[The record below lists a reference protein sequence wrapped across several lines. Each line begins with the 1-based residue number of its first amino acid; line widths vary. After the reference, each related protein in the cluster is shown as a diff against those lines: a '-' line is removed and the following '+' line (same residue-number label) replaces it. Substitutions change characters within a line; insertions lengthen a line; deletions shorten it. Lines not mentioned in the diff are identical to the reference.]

1 MQQTRRAS
9 WKLPGQALSYSS
21 SNFDGAPACFRTGCG
36 GHARELAS
44 SRYLTLPRLA
54 SSRYHR
60 ILHYEIYL
68 SRPVGSQPASE
79 ACLPW
84 ALTLALATGGQTLD
98 AAATYSPTFDGVTI
112 SGKTCLE
119 SCGSWTERC
128 ACASNC
134 ARGLGRTTTR
144 ANTTTYGS
152 MIAFSAYEFTGPTHA
167 RGTDYFELT
176 ALMQC
181 TVILAGNTR
190 ASRDAAEAQKLA
202 KTRLRTYPE
211 TQNTL
216 ENIILNTRS
225 DSRGSSFRPA

>member
-1 MQQTRRAS
+1 M
-9 WKLPGQALSYSS
+9 KYIYHALSVP
-21 SNFDGAPACFRTGCG
+21 NLPQR
-36 GHARELAS
+36 HA
-44 SRYLTLPRLA
+44 Y
-54 SSRYHR
+54 
-60 ILHYEIYL
+60 
-68 SRPVGSQPASE
+68 PV
-79 ACLPW
+79 
-84 ALTLALATGGQTLD
+84 ALATWGQTLD
-98 AAATYSPTFDGVTI
+98 AVATYFPTLDGVTT
-112 SGKTCLE
+112 SGKTCLDNCA
-119 SCGSWTERC
+119 SNRALGSTDTYCLYKGSWTERC
-128 ACASNC
+128 ACASNR

-144 ANTTTYGS
+144 ANPTTYGS

-190 ASRDAAEAQKLA
+190 ASQDATEAHKLA
-202 KTRLRTYPE
+202 RTRLRTYPE